1 MGSQPSK
8 VQVLKCP
15 KNYDPQKF
23 KKITTLFDKLDKDSN
38 LGVSND
44 EIEHIAALHIKNCIT
59 RMQKTKQ
66 AKGKAL
72 QVAKTQLTLDQKS
85 ATDKIINE
93 FQAKTKEEE
102 RIHSAAVQTL
112 DNRIEWYESLDNEGK
127 SNAFMKAVMP
137 AGEEHI
143 DFWSFFE
150 YMKHKTEDIQNIE
163 K

>member
-8 VQVLKCP
+8 VPVLKCP
-15 KNYDPQKF
+15 ENYDPQKF

-38 LGVSND
+38 LGVSDD
-44 EIEHIAALHIKNCIT
+44 EIEHIAVLHIKNCIT

-72 QVAKTQLTLDQKS
+72 QVAKTQLILDQKS
-85 ATDKIINE
+85 AADKIINE

-102 RIHSAAVQTL
+102 RIHSAAIQTL
-112 DNRIEWYESLDNEGK
+112 DNRIEWYDSLDNEGK

-137 AGEEHI
+137 TGEEHI

>member
-8 VQVLKCP
+8 VPVLKCP
-15 KNYDPQKF
+15 ENYDPQKF

-38 LGVSND
+38 LGVSNG
-44 EIEHIAALHIKNCIT
+44 EIEHIATLHIKNCIT

-72 QVAKTQLTLDQKS
+72 QVAKTQLTLDQKN

-102 RIHSAAVQTL
+102 RIHCAAVQTL
-112 DNRIEWYESLDNEGK
+112 DNRIEWYESLDKEGK

-137 AGEEHI
+137 TGEEHI

-150 YMKHKTEDIQNIE
+150 YMKHKTEDIQNID